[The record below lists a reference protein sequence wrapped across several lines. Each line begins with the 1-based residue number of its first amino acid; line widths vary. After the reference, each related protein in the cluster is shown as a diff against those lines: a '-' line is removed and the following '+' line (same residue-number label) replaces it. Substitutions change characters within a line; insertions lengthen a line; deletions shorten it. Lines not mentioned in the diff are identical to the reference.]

1 MPTTR
6 IAKLDDL
13 NGILDI
19 TNWAIR
25 KTPSNFNDQPQTLDE
40 LAVIW
45 QRTQEHYPWLVAT
58 ECDNVLAFANASPY
72 KARAAYRWTA
82 EVSVYV
88 SPEHQGK
95 GIGRTLQ
102 SALIPILEAQG
113 YRTLVAAIA
122 LPNAPSVRLHESLG
136 FTHWGTLER
145 AGWKFGTWHDVGY
158 WRRTVTGG
166 MDDTHP
172 PKSVQEATG
181 EAAST

>member
-1 MPTTR
+1 MPAKFAEEAYATGLIFTRWGQIPAQEINPGCYRRLSGFGYDAAQRENQVRNAAQIMVTTR

-13 NGILDI
+13 KGILDI

-25 KTPSNFNDQPQTLDE
+25 ETPSNFNVEPQTLDK

-58 ECDNVLAFANASPY
+58 ECDKVLAFASASPY

-88 SPEHQGK
+88 SPAHQSK

-102 SALIPILEAQG
+102 SALISILEAQG

-122 LPNAPSVRLHESLG
+122 LPNAP
-136 FTHWGTLER
+136 
-145 AGWKFGTWHDVGY
+145 
-158 WRRTVTGG
+158 
-166 MDDTHP
+166 
-172 PKSVQEATG
+172 
-181 EAAST
+181 